1 MTDPHEVIDPAVVE
15 VVGFDADD
23 TLWHSETFFAVTED
37 RFRAL
42 LAPWCAAEE
51 VTSRFLD
58 RERSNLALFGYG
70 IKGFTLSMIETAI
83 EASEGAIPIGA
94 IQQIIDWGKEM
105 LAHPVDLID
114 GVEATLDAVGARY
127 RIVLLTKGDL
137 FHQESKIAE
146 SGLAD
151 RFDAVEVMAE
161 KDPATYRRFLDS
173 IDVEPSS
180 FLMIGNSARSD
191 VLPIIEIGGQAI
203 QVPYAITWGVEE
215 VDGDASWPVMRS
227 IGELAPLLGLSAPPA
242 DVGFG

>member
-1 MTDPHEVIDPAVVE
+1 MTKPQEAIDPAAVTVI
-15 VVGFDADD
+15 GFDADD
-23 TLWHSETFFAVTED
+23 TLWHSETFFALTED

-42 LAPWCAAEE
+42 LAPWCAPEE
-51 VTSRFLD
+51 LTTRFLD

-83 EASEGAIPIGA
+83 EASEGAIPTGA

-114 GVEATLDAVGARY
+114 GVEATLDAVAPKY

-151 RFDAVEVMAE
+151 RFEAIEVMAE
-161 KDPATYRRFLDS
+161 KDPATYRRFLAS
-173 IDVEPSS
+173 IGVEPSE

-203 QVPYAITWGVEE
+203 QVPYEITWGVEE

-227 IGELAPLLGLSAPPA
+227 ISDLVPLLGESVSPA
-242 DVGFG
+242 C